1 MINELYANVLLIEDN
16 AVVRESL
23 QALMQSWGLRVKAF
37 GGFNE
42 ELEKLLNTNDQFD
55 VIVSDYNLGLDRTNG
70 LQVMLE
76 INRRRKVKVPS
87 VLLTAVGNDK
97 IQDDYRQILST
108 LSEEEVKYFA
118 LPKILQKPVS
128 GSDLSETIRSV
139 LEKP

>member
-1 MINELYANVLLIEDN
+1 ML
-16 AVVRESL
+16 
-23 QALMQSWGLRVKAF
+23 WF